1 MNGKKAMVCAAAVAA
16 SILSISVEAA
26 SGQDG
31 LEACVSALTK
41 ELSSAQGSAVAARI
55 SEDSHVPTRRL
66 DNVTTY
72 HLDARDS
79 ANNGIVA
86 RMDCVVDDKGR
97 VKRLVKLPDDAPD
110 ADIRSL

>member
-1 MNGKKAMVCAAAVAA
+1 MNGKKAMVCMSAVAA

-41 ELSSAQGSAVAARI
+41 ELSSTQGNAVQARI
-55 SEDSHVPTRRL
+55 SEDSQVATRRL
-66 DNVTTY
+66 SDVTTY
-72 HLDARDS
+72 HLDARDPQDHD
-79 ANNGIVA
+79 IVA
-86 RMDCVVDDKGR
+86 RMDCVVDEKGR

-110 ADIRSL
+110 AEVRSL